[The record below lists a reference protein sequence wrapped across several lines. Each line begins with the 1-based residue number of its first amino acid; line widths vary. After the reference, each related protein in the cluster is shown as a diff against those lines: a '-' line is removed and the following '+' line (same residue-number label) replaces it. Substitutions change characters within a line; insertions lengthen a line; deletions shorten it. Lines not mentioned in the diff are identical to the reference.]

1 MKRIT
6 FARLLTVAAMAWAA
20 PGSAWAQAAPLA
32 PNQVS
37 GADLQAWLDADG
49 FAVGGINVINGC
61 HFIAKGK
68 DLARIQTIFCPT
80 MAQPFTVTG
89 ELRIVGNQMCS
100 KFSYPDGSKLDACQD
115 IFKVGDNKY
124 EVRVGGTTRSVL
136 YRLVR

>member
-1 MKRIT
+1 MKPVT
-6 FARLLTVAAMAWAA
+6 FARLITIAAVAWAA
-20 PGSAWAQAAPLA
+20 QGSAWAQAAPLA

-37 GADLQAWLDADG
+37 GAELQAWLDADG

-89 ELRIVGNQMCS
+89 EVQIVGNQMCS
-100 KFSYPDGSKLDACQD
+100 KFSYPDGSRLDACQD
-115 IFKVGDNKY
+115 VFKVGDNKY
-124 EVRVGGTTRSVL
+124 EVRVGSSVRSVL